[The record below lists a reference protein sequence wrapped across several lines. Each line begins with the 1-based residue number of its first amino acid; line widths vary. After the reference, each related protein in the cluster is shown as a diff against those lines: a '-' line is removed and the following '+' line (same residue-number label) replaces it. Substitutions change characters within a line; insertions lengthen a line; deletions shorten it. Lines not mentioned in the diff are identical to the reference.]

1 MLVPT
6 LLELGTEEQKQKYI
20 EPTLTGEMV
29 WCQGYSEPGAG
40 SDLAALRTSAV
51 LEGDHFVVNGQKIWT
66 STAAQADMIFC
77 LVRTDLMRPSI
88 RASAICCFR
97 WIHPVSRCAL

>member
-1 MLVPT
+1 
-6 LLELGTEEQKQKYI
+6 
-20 EPTLTGEMV
+20 MV

-66 STAAQADMIFC
+66 STAAQADMIC
-77 LVRTDLMRPSI
+77 LVRTELDAPKHQGISYLLFSMDTPGIGAPSDDDD
-88 RASAICCFR
+88 RAG
-97 WIHPVSRCAL
+97 